1 MHSWLRLSLRTEKQ
15 NEVLADV
22 WILITRIM
30 FVVNI
35 LTKVVVM
42 KIKEWLTSTKTFKSL
57 QDQPFAYLI
66 HAIHLIIQSE
76 C

>member
-57 QDQPFAYLI
+57 QDQPI
-66 HAIHLIIQSE
+66 T
-76 C
+76 